1 MIDEEHCGWG
11 CRFFLLSRF
20 KSLTQPEQLLL
31 RLEVCSKPPPFSVLS
46 FQGAASTERILKF
59 RRYIYHDLSESSAGD
74 HSHCLLRESY
84 VKLPVAI
91 ESVKPATEFL
101 LGQ

>member
-1 MIDEEHCGWG
+1 MGGVVDSSC
-11 CRFFLLSRF
+11 C
-20 KSLTQPEQLLL
+20 
-31 RLEVCSKPPPFSVLS
+31 S
-46 FQGAASTERILKF
+46 FQILDAAGAATPRVRSMLKAPDFQCSLFSGEQIVERILKF
-59 RRYIYHDLSESSAGD
+59 RRYIYHDLSGSSAGD